1 MSSAVAS
8 AAAFDSRLIAAQKKE
23 SQKVRHEARMY
34 LRVSCEQ
41 MHEASDY
48 HTLEA

>member
-8 AAAFDSRLIAAQKKE
+8 AAAFDSRLIAAKKE

-41 MHEASDY
+41 MHEASDH